1 MLLVSVY
8 PLCSKKMD
16 VVGLALDC
24 VQAIISVVG

>member
-16 VVGLALDC
+16 VAGLALDC
-24 VQAIISVVG
+24 VEAILNIVG